1 MTDVFRGPAARAMAT
16 RLQRIRTRFGY
27 RPAVRHQVTRHWD
40 TDKQRYR
47 RLIEIA
53 LRFKVLHVY
62 TDEIVI
68 IIINGTGQR
77 CGLRKRY

>member
-16 RLQRIRTRFGY
+16 QLQRIRTRFGY
-27 RPAVRHQVTRHWD
+27 RPAGRHQVTRHWD

-62 TDEIVI
+62 TDGIIII
-68 IIINGTGQR
+68 IIINGTG
-77 CGLRKRY
+77 